1 MLTAAGLLAGCTTL
15 LVLPGVA
22 SAQTCGPPSCYC
34 GCSPSNLIQT
44 GAAGSVSGA
53 TSVHTGEPWAGSTPE
68 VVGVGLG
75 GGALIATGL
84 VLRRRRRQ
92 AASS

>member
-15 LVLPGVA
+15 LALPGVA
-22 SAQTCGPPSCYC
+22 SADQTCYTGCGP
-34 GCSPSNLIQT
+34 SPEIQT
-44 GAAGSVSGA
+44 GSGGSVTGA

-68 VVGVGLG
+68 VVGVGVG